1 MVLDLGDYIRYT
13 TYRGRLTRI
22 LGKRRHA
29 GMTVVE
35 VLVAITLLAA
45 SLGAVYTAI
54 TFASRVS
61 QHNVEKTMALNLA
74 IERMDQVKNTAYA
87 AMVSANFPDEN
98 GLTVGSYPI
107 GFDRSVSIS
116 TSDYKT
122 ITVTVT
128 WSHLG
133 WPFVETEEISTII
146 SSS

>member
-1 MVLDLGDYIRYT
+1 MVLDFRGYIRYT
-13 TYRGRLTRI
+13 TDTSGLTRI
-22 LGKRRHA
+22 LGKPSKA

-74 IERMDQVKNTAYA
+74 IERMDQVKNNAYA
-87 AMVSANFPDEN
+87 AIVSANFPDES

-107 GFDRSVSIS
+107 GFNRSVSIGIS
-116 TSDYKT
+116 NYKT
-122 ITVTVT
+122 VTVTVT